1 MFGNIIKFV
10 RKSLDKLTK
19 SDKKKTGISKKA
31 EAVRRIDTDRKPENI
46 RKNEPFRKSD
56 QYKKTQ
62 SSTKKQDLKGK
73 QQSSTSSHVA
83 DTSGKQQIKK
93 SPIIKELQKG
103 KPAGKPKTPN
113 TSFKNKN
120 ERIQRPE
127 DQKSELQQKSEVMP
141 LEDHWDSSQF
151 KVDPADGK
159 TRFHDL
165 NLPKEIMHAIYDS
178 GFQYCTPIQAEI
190 LFHTLTG
197 KDATGRAQTG
207 TGKTAAFLITIL
219 AKLIREPLQTKR
231 RPGAPRAL
239 IVAPTREL
247 VLQISDDAKKL
258 SKYTRF
264 RIMAIYGG
272 MDYQKQKKQ
281 LHGQSIDIL
290 VATPGRLLDFYARHD
305 VHLSQVEML
314 IIDEADRMLD
324 MGFIPDVR
332 KIVRS
337 TPPKEKRQT
346 LFFSATLNNDVKRL
360 SSYWT
365 KDSVFVDIEP
375 EQVEVET
382 VNQIVYIVTNEEKLP
397 LLFNIITQKNL
408 ERVIIFANRRD
419 ETRDLYE
426 LLKKKGISCS
436 ILSGDVDQ
444 KQRIRTLEDFK
455 QGKIRVLVAT
465 DVAGRGIHIDGVSHV
480 INFTLPQDPEDY
492 VHRIGRTGRAGASG
506 TSISFASEDDSFY
519 IPAIENYIG
528 HSLACTYP
536 EENLLKLPEEK
547 SQESQTSKAETPK
560 NKTVEIKN
568 KEIQAE
574 EVKTKQ
580 IKTEGV
586 KTKGVKTKELKTKED
601 MTPETISE
609 EKKVV
614 TETSN
619 KIHEEKLNSDQMDKD
634 ISKTSNASNE

>member
-1 MFGNIIKFV
+1 
-10 RKSLDKLTK
+10 
-19 SDKKKTGISKKA
+19 
-31 EAVRRIDTDRKPENI
+31 
-46 RKNEPFRKSD
+46 
-56 QYKKTQ
+56 
-62 SSTKKQDLKGK
+62 
-73 QQSSTSSHVA
+73 
-83 DTSGKQQIKK
+83 
-93 SPIIKELQKG
+93 
-103 KPAGKPKTPN
+103 
-113 TSFKNKN
+113 
-120 ERIQRPE
+120 
-127 DQKSELQQKSEVMP
+127 
-141 LEDHWDSSQF
+141 
-151 KVDPADGK
+151 
-159 TRFHDL
+159 
-165 NLPKEIMHAIYDS
+165 
-178 GFQYCTPIQAEI
+178 
-190 LFHTLTG
+190 
-197 KDATGRAQTG
+197 
-207 TGKTAAFLITIL
+207 
-219 AKLIREPLQTKR
+219 
-231 RPGAPRAL
+231 
-239 IVAPTREL
+239 
-247 VLQISDDAKKL
+247 
-258 SKYTRF
+258 
-264 RIMAIYGG
+264 
-272 MDYQKQKKQ
+272 
-281 LHGQSIDIL
+281 
-290 VATPGRLLDFYARHD
+290 
-305 VHLSQVEML
+305 ML

-375 EQVEVET
+375 AQVEVET

-444 KQRIRTLEDFK
+444 KQRIRTLDDFK

-536 EENLLKLPEEK
+536 EENFLKLPEEH
-547 SQESQTSKAETPK
+547 SQESQTPKTETPKAETSKAETPK
-560 NKTVEIKN
+560 TQADEMKDKN
-568 KEIQAE
+568 FKGEGI
-574 EVKTKQ
+574 KTKE
-580 IKTEGV
+580 IKTE
-586 KTKGVKTKELKTKED
+586 ELKTKEVI
-601 MTPETISE
+601 TPEIVSE
-609 EKKVV
+609 EMKIAA
-614 TETSN
+614 ETSN
-619 KIHEEKLNSDQMDKD
+619 KIPEEKLNSDQIKKD
-634 ISKTSNASNE
+634 VSETSNASGE